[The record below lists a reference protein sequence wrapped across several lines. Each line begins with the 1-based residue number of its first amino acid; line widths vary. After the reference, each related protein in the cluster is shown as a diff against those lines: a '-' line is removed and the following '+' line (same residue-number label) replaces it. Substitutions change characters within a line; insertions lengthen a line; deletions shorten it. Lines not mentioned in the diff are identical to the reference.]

1 MRFLLNVFG
10 FFFLLSLISCES
22 SNNEINTNMCKILQQ
37 AETVYQNPDGER
49 FDADG
54 IDTLQLLP
62 DLINASE
69 FFISTKDYMKAAQ
82 ISLYIGHAQKETN
95 DKVSAMISFKNAEK
109 YGKIS
114 GDSLTIARAQ
124 YNIAKMFIDDHAYND
139 LRNAADNSIIYYGNH
154 YDECAFVLNL
164 IATSYILQ
172 KDYTN
177 AELCLKKALDFADK
191 GNSDRA
197 KRKIFNNY
205 SVMYREKGE
214 YELAIDYLRHNIVG
228 ASDKDMVLINI
239 NIGNT
244 HMYNDQYD
252 SAAFYTNKAFELL
265 KTVKTRPETEMSIY
279 FSLYYIAK
287 KQGKFQKALEYHET
301 NAALLYRIQKE
312 RGQNNIYNI
321 QRQYDYEALQNRMNQ
336 KIIQKQRIIL
346 TTSFVLLLVSIMVIG
361 LLARQKSILKE
372 DARIKRELDDT
383 KKELQKSAKPKV
395 VAEELSRQLHLILT
409 ANHIAATADDFK
421 AEWKSLVYKINN
433 GKDSLFEA
441 TADAIER
448 VYPEMYETIRMKH
461 PDLNETE
468 SKVLLL
474 SCSDLTNAEIAEII
488 GLTVHTINKSRSE
501 IRKKIGHK

>member
-1 MRFLLNVFG
+1 MKVCLKYIG
-10 FFFLLSLISCES
+10 FFFLLSLLSCGSTEE
-22 SNNEINTNMCKILQQ
+22 NYVNMCKVIKY
-37 AETVYQNPDGER
+37 AENTYQHPGGEQ
-49 FDADG
+49 FDTASDS
-54 IDTLQLLP
+54 LQLQP
-62 DLINASE
+62 ELIKASA
-69 FFISTKDYMKAAQ
+69 FFASKKDFTNAAQ
-82 ISLYIGHAQKETN
+82 ASLYTGYAQKEAG
-95 DKVSAMISFKNAEK
+95 DKASAMKSFKDAGY
-109 YGKIS
+109 YGS
-114 GDSLTIARAQ
+114 LTSDSLTIARAQ
-124 YNIAKMFIDDHAYND
+124 YNIAKLFMDDYAYDD
-139 LRNAADNSIIYYGNH
+139 LLAVAEQSVKNFGNH

-164 IATSYILQ
+164 MASSYILQ
-172 KDYTN
+172 KDYVN
-177 AELCLKKALDFADK
+177 AELCLKRALDFAEK
-191 GNSDRA
+191 GDSKRA

-205 SVMYREKGE
+205 SVMYREKGD
-214 YELAIDYLRHNIVG
+214 YKLAIDYIRQSKAVADSNDIVQV
-228 ASDKDMVLINI
+228 DL
-239 NIGNT
+239 NIGKI
-244 HMYNDQYD
+244 YIYSDQYD
-252 SAAFYTNKAFELL
+252 SAAYYTNKALDL
-265 KTVKTRPETEMSIY
+265 SKIVKTKPDTEASIY
-279 FSLYYIAK
+279 FSLYYISK
-287 KQGKFQKALEYHET
+287 KQGKYQEALEYHEIYT
-301 NAALLYRIQKE
+301 VLQYNIQKK
-312 RGQNNIYNI
+312 GAINNLYNI

-346 TTSFVLLLVSIMVIG
+346 TTSFVLLFVSIMVIG

-372 DARIKRELDDT
+372 DARIKRELDDM

-421 AEWKSLVYKINN
+421 AEWKPLVYKINN

-448 VYPEMYETIRMKH
+448 LYPEMYETIRMKH